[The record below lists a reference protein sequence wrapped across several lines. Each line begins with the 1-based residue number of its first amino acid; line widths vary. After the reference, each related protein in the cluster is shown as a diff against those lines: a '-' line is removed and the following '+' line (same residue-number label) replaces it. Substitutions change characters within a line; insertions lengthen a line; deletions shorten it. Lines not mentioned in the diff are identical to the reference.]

1 MNVLNW
7 IRFKLTLMKERLY
20 VLLVMV
26 KTGDIFYM
34 SHMVFILTAN
44 FLSVKDVYNSVLKD
58 DSKISDWVE
67 YYVIEKSVQRS
78 ILVLFRREPS
88 LCYRLTTLRD
98 RINLTMLDEEC
109 NRLNFIIGIDV
120 LLTLLLM
127 SDDLEDELIRLL
139 TMSEYAFICECN
151 ALGSVEL

>member
-58 DSKISDWVE
+58 
-67 YYVIEKSVQRS
+67 
-78 ILVLFRREPS
+78 F
-88 LCYRLTTLRD
+88 
-98 RINLTMLDEEC
+98 
-109 NRLNFIIGIDV
+109 
-120 LLTLLLM
+120 
-127 SDDLEDELIRLL
+127 
-139 TMSEYAFICECN
+139 
-151 ALGSVEL
+151 